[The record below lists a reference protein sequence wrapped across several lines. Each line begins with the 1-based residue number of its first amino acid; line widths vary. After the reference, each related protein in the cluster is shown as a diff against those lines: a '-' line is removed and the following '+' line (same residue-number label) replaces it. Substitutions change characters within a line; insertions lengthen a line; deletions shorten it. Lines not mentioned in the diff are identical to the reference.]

1 MSNTNTVRGHLSPAV
16 WLWASAFVLAGLI
29 LLQAGR
35 PGEARADLVASV
47 GGVTA
52 LTVAG
57 ASSEDLLMVI
67 DGRSEELFVYRVE
80 NQNNLELYRRY
91 NLPRMFSDARGVGP
105 SRR

>member
-1 MSNTNTVRGHLSPAV
+1 MTENTTRRLSSSTFM
-16 WLWASAFVLAGLI
+16 WASAFVLAALI
-29 LLQAGR
+29 VVQAGR
-35 PGEARADLVASV
+35 MGESQARADLVSSV

-57 ASSEDLLMVI
+57 AASEDLLMVI

-91 NLPRMFSDARGVGP
+91 SLPRMFTDARGQGP